1 MSEEIEQTVN
11 DVFHDLVEES
21 IAGVFESLKELESQI
36 NDKFGD
42 PDVMG
47 QVWAVIS
54 TADRDKTDSFIED
67 KIEAVMTGQ
76 GEDLYQGLADKNL
89 AVVHSL
95 VKGKIGTMIR
105 TGAWMSE
112 QKDIRPSNDPERKS
126 VIITVAYL
134 GNHIFVLVRHQDS
147 HVDTSVLNEAGY
159 NEGGAGGHQKL
170 VDAVLDFDYLP
181 TALQEHE
188 PGEYAAIF
196 SSIFDITG
204 EDDSEK

>member
-1 MSEEIEQTVN
+1 MSEEVEKTVN

-21 IAGVFESLKELESQI
+21 ISGVFESLKELESQI

-42 PDVMG
+42 PDLMG

-54 TADRDKTDSFIED
+54 TADRDETDSFIED
-67 KIEAVMTGQ
+67 KIEAIMTGQ

-134 GNHIFVLVRHQDS
+134 GNHIFVLVRYEDG

-159 NEGGAGGHQKL
+159 NEGGAGSHQKL

-181 TALQEHE
+181 TALKEHE
-188 PGEYAAIF
+188 PEEYAAIF
-196 SSIFDITG
+196 STIFDITG
-204 EDDSEK
+204 EDSSEK

>member
-1 MSEEIEQTVN
+1 MSEEEVEQTIN
-11 DVFHDLVEES
+11 DAFNNLVEES
-21 IAGVFESLKELESQI
+21 ISGVFESLKELEAQI

-54 TADRDKTDSFIED
+54 TADRDETDSFEED
-67 KIEAVMTGQ
+67 KIEAVLTGQ
-76 GEDLYQGLADKNL
+76 GEDLYQGLADKQL

-105 TGAWMSE
+105 TGAWMSQE
-112 QKDIRPSNDPERKS
+112 KDVRPSDDPQRKS

-134 GNHIFVLVRHQDS
+134 GNHIFVLVRHEDGQ
-147 HVDTSVLNEAGY
+147 VDTSVLNEAGY

-181 TALQEHE
+181 IALKEHE
-188 PGEYAAIF
+188 PAEYAVIF
-196 SSIFDITG
+196 SSIFDEMG
-204 EDDSEK
+204 DSTKQ